1 MHEGI
6 IVGFFLMLITVAS
19 SGGAIFLE
27 KNKNKQMN
35 SPTKS
40 QKEDFSEQNFTQHLN
55 INSKS
60 ENKNKAALD
69 PKLKTFKKE
78 SKESS
83 ESQINKHS
91 EDNQE
96 SGAYKTG
103 LSACETVEN
112 FGAGIY
118 DGAKKMVGN
127 STKRVYNDAK
137 NLASVPLNFVLNH
150 GGNYV
155 INKAIEAKNWVMDK
169 YNHIY
174 EWWNKGKNAGAPA
187 ANAAPGPNLPPNTNS
202 NPKKALIIGGSQ
214 EFEKVKTGH
223 RTVTSVSLG
232 SSTNHSSNEKS
243 TPANQT
249 GCGIA

>member
-40 QKEDFSEQNFTQHLN
+40 QKEDFAEQNFNQQLN

-103 LSACETVEN
+103 LSTCETVEN

-127 STKRVYNDAK
+127 SAKRVYNDAK
-137 NLASVPLNFVLNH
+137 NLASVPLNFVLDH
-150 GGNYV
+150 GGNYC
-155 INKAIEAKNWVMDK
+155 INKAKQAGNWVMNK
-169 YNHIY
+169 YNNVY
-174 EWWNKGKNAGAPA
+174 ERWNKGKNAGAPA

-202 NPKKALIIGGSQ
+202 NPKKALIIGEPQ
-214 EFEKVKTGH
+214 EFEKVRPSRHAATTPQHK
-223 RTVTSVSLG
+223 

>member
-40 QKEDFSEQNFTQHLN
+40 QKEDFTEQNFNQHN

-103 LSACETVEN
+103 LSARETVEN

-137 NLASVPLNFVLNH
+137 NLASVPLNFVLDH
-150 GGNYV
+150 GGNWC
-155 INKAIEAKNWVMDK
+155 INKAIGAKNWVMNK
-169 YNHIY
+169 YNNAY

-187 ANAAPGPNLPPNTNS
+187 ANAVPGPNLPPNTNS
-202 NPKKALIIGGSQ
+202 NPKKALIIGAPQ

-232 SSTNHSSNEKS
+232 SSTNHSPNKKS

>member
-1 MHEGI
+1 MYEQTI
-6 IVGFFLMLITVAS
+6 ITILLVVATFVS
-19 SGGAIFLE
+19 SGGAILLE

-40 QKEDFSEQNFTQHLN
+40 QKEDFTEQNFNQHN

-60 ENKNKAALD
+60 ENKTKAALD

-118 DGAKKMVGN
+118 DGAKKIVGN

-137 NLASVPLNFVLNH
+137 NLASVPLNFVLDH
-150 GGNYV
+150 GGNWF
-155 INKAIEAKNWVMDK
+155 INKAIGAKNWVMNK
-169 YNHIY
+169 YNNAY
-174 EWWNKGKNAGAPA
+174 EWWNKGKNAGVPA
-187 ANAAPGPNLPPNTNS
+187 ANAVPGPNLPPNTNS
-202 NPKKALIIGGSQ
+202 NPKKALIIGEPQ

-232 SSTNHSSNEKS
+232 SSTNHSPNKKS
-243 TPANQT
+243 TPAGQS
-249 GCGIA
+249 CGIA

>member
-40 QKEDFSEQNFTQHLN
+40 QKEDFAEQNFNQQLN

-96 SGAYKTG
+96 SRAYKIG

-112 FGAGIY
+112 LGAGIY
-118 DGAKKMVGN
+118 DGVKKIVGN
-127 STKRVYNDAK
+127 GTKRVYNDAK
-137 NLASVPLNFVLNH
+137 NFVLDH
-150 GGNYV
+150 GGN
-155 INKAIEAKNWVMDK
+155 KAIGAKNWVMNK
-169 YNHIY
+169 AY
-174 EWWNKGKNAGAPA
+174 EWWNKGKNAEAPA
-187 ANAAPGPNLPPNTNS
+187 ANAAPGPNLPQSTTLKS
-202 NPKKALIIGGSQ
+202 KKNLVVERSQ
-214 EFEKVKTGH
+214 EFEIMKIGNHKTKI
-223 RTVTSVSLG
+223 TYYPDY
-232 SSTNHSSNEKS
+232 SSNEKS